1 MEHISRN
8 TASTVRLGE
17 HFAKSLKAGDIIG
30 LEGELGS
37 GKTSFVKG
45 VCRYFKVKDVVN
57 SPTFV
62 IVNEYKGE
70 DVYGNRLNIFHFDLY
85 RIFSLEELNTIGF
98 KEYFLSRD
106 FIALIEWSKL
116 AEEYLQIPIKTV
128 KFLYGSDK
136 NTRIIVF

>member
-1 MEHISRN
+1 MEYVSHN
-8 TASTVRLGE
+8 TYTTIRFGE
-17 HFAKSLKAGDIIG
+17 RFAKSLKSGDIIG

-45 VCRYFKVKDVVN
+45 ICRYFKVKEIVN

-62 IVNEYKGE
+62 IVNEYIGTDIYSNK
-70 DVYGNRLNIFHFDLY
+70 LSIFHFDLY
-85 RIFSLEELNTIGF
+85 RIFSPEELDTIGF
-98 KEYFLSRD
+98 KEYFQLKN

-116 AEEYLQIPIKTV
+116 AEEYLQLQFKTV
-128 KFLYGSDK
+128 KFLYGPDK

>member
-1 MEHISRN
+1 MEYTSHN
-8 TASTVRLGE
+8 TYTTIRLGE
-17 HFAKSLKAGDIIG
+17 RFARSLKMCDVIG

-45 VCRYFKVKDVVN
+45 ICRYFKVNEIVN

-62 IVNEYKGE
+62 IVNEYTGTDIYNNK
-70 DVYGNRLNIFHFDLY
+70 LTIFHFDLY
-85 RIFSLEELNTIGF
+85 RIFSVEELDIIGF
-98 KEYFLSRD
+98 REYFHREN

-116 AEEYLQIPIKTV
+116 AKDYLKIQFKTV
-128 KFLYGSDK
+128 QFLYGTNK